1 MAMEQWSPF
10 RDMMTLR
17 DAMDRLFQESF
28 VRPANALLGRGAPAL
43 DLRETE
49 NGYEI
54 EAALPGVK
62 PEDVQ
67 ITVQGDTLTIRGE
80 TKAEEERKDQNW
92 ILRERH
98 SGAFY
103 RTVTLP
109 TPVNAD
115 QAQARFE
122 HGVLHLTLPKA
133 EEAKPRQIRI
143 GDGGQARQIPMQGT
157 SAPPMEQTH

>member
-1 MAMEQWSPF
+1 M
-10 RDMMTLR
+10 
-17 DAMDRLFQESF
+17 
-28 VRPANALLGRGAPAL
+28 
-43 DLRETE
+43 
-49 NGYEI
+49 
-54 EAALPGVK
+54 
-62 PEDVQ
+62 
-67 ITVQGDTLTIRGE
+67 
-80 TKAEEERKDQNW
+80 DQNW

-109 TPVNAD
+109 TAVNAD

-143 GDGGQARQIPMQGT
+143 GDGGPARQIPMQGT
-157 SAPPMEQTH
+157 TNAPPTEQTH

>member
-1 MAMEQWSPF
+1 M
-10 RDMMTLR
+10 
-17 DAMDRLFQESF
+17 
-28 VRPANALLGRGAPAL
+28 
-43 DLRETE
+43 
-49 NGYEI
+49 
-54 EAALPGVK
+54 
-62 PEDVQ
+62 
-67 ITVQGDTLTIRGE
+67 
-80 TKAEEERKDQNW
+80 DQNW
-92 ILRERH
+92 ILRERR

-143 GDGGQARQIPMQGT
+143 GDGGPGSKPPVGDPPTGGLARQIPMQGT
-157 SAPPMEQTH
+157 SAPQPEQTH